1 MTNST
6 AKVAMIGFGTIGS
19 GVARLLLEHEDRISR
34 QAGRT
39 VKLVRIVDAD
49 IQRPRNFVPPPGLLT
64 TDLSTVLDDPEIEAV
79 VQLIGG
85 LEPDRSI
92 MLKVLKSGKNI
103 ITANK
108 ALLAEHGR
116 ELFDCARSVG
126 RTIAFEAAVGGGIPV
141 IAAIN
146 QSLVANQIESIHGI
160 LNGTSNFILTQMEDC
175 GKSYADA
182 LAEAQKLGFAEANP
196 AMDVNGSDA
205 AQKLA
210 ILAHLAFGARVDWK
224 IIPRT
229 GIDTVDVA
237 DMRYAREL
245 GYSIK
250 LLAVAELVPE
260 GLELH
265 VSPTLVRL
273 GSTLAQV
280 QGAFNA
286 IRIVGDAVGR
296 VFLHG
301 LGAGQMPTASACVA
315 DLIDTLLGRA
325 AITFR
330 TLQLW
335 SNDRAAPV
343 ALRDPSGVSGRFYVR
358 FNVEDR
364 PGVMADITGILGH
377 HKISIASV
385 IQHETAEE
393 SGGIVPLVIMTHATT
408 EGAVRDALQAITC
421 LPSVRPGSVRLRVRE

>member
-1 MTNST
+1 MINST
-6 AKVAMIGFGTIGS
+6 GKVAIIGFGTIGS
-19 GVARLLLEHEDRISR
+19 GVARLLLEHSDRISR
-34 QAGRT
+34 QAGRK
-39 VKLVRIVDAD
+39 VELVRIVDPD
-49 IQRPRNFVPPPGLLT
+49 IHRQRNVVPPPGMLT
-64 TDLSTVLDDPEIEAV
+64 SDLSAVLNDPEIEAV

-92 MLKVLKSGKNI
+92 MLQVLKSGKNV

-116 ELFDCARSVG
+116 ELFDCARGVG

-146 QSLVANQIESIHGI
+146 QSLVANQIQSIHGI

-175 GKSYADA
+175 GKSYAQA
-182 LAEAQKLGFAEANP
+182 LSEAQRLGFAEANP

-210 ILAHLAFGARVDWK
+210 ILAHLSFGAQADWK
-224 IIPRT
+224 SIPRI
-229 GIDTVDVA
+229 GIETVDVD
-237 DMRYAREL
+237 DMRYAKEL
-245 GYSIK
+245 GYSVK

-265 VSPTLVRL
+265 VSPTLVRHRT
-273 GSTLAQV
+273 SLAQV
-280 QGAFNA
+280 DGAYNA

-296 VFLHG
+296 VLLHG

-330 TLQLW
+330 TLNLW
-335 SNDRAAPV
+335 SADRAAPV
-343 ALRDPSGVSGRFYVR
+343 TMRDPASVSGRYYIR
-358 FNVEDR
+358 FHIEDR
-364 PGVMADITGILGH
+364 PGVMAEITGILGRQN
-377 HKISIASV
+377 ISIASV
-385 IQHETAEE
+385 IQHETREE
-393 SGGIVPLVIMTHATT
+393 ADGIAPLVIMTHRTS
-408 EGAVRDALQAITC
+408 EGAMCEALRAINGLSC
-421 LPSVRPGSVRLRVRE
+421 VRPGTVRLRVRE

>member
-1 MTNST
+1 
-6 AKVAMIGFGTIGS
+6 MIRKSRRWCNLSAAWSPI
-19 GVARLLLEHEDRISR
+19 ARSCS
-34 QAGRT
+34 Q
-39 VKLVRIVDAD
+39 
-49 IQRPRNFVPPPGLLT
+49 
-64 TDLSTVLDDPEIEAV
+64 
-79 VQLIGG
+79 
-85 LEPDRSI
+85 
-92 MLKVLKSGKNI
+92 VLKSGKNV

-146 QSLVANQIESIHGI
+146 QSLVANQIQSIHGI

-175 GKSYADA
+175 GVSYADA

-224 IIPRT
+224 VIPRT
-229 GIDTVDVA
+229 GIDTVDVT

-265 VSPTLVRL
+265 VSPTLVRQR
-273 GSTLAQV
+273 STLADV

-315 DLIDTLLGRA
+315 DLIDTLLGRT

-330 TLQLW
+330 TLKLW
-335 SNDRAAPV
+335 SDDRESAV
-343 ALRDPSGVSGRFYVR
+343 ALRDAASVSGRFYVR
-358 FNVEDR
+358 FHVEDR
-364 PGVMADITGILGH
+364 PGVMAEITGILGRH
-377 HKISIASV
+377 QISIASV

-393 SGGIVPLVIMTHATT
+393 SGGLVPLVIMTHTT
-408 EGAVRDALQAITC
+408 SEGAIREALQAITG
-421 LPSVRPGSVRLRVRE
+421 LSAVRPGSVRLRVRE

>member
-1 MTNST
+1 M
-6 AKVAMIGFGTIGS
+6 
-19 GVARLLLEHEDRISR
+19 
-34 QAGRT
+34 
-39 VKLVRIVDAD
+39 
-49 IQRPRNFVPPPGLLT
+49 
-64 TDLSTVLDDPEIEAV
+64 
-79 VQLIGG
+79 
-85 LEPDRSI
+85 
-92 MLKVLKSGKNI
+92 
-103 ITANK
+103 
-108 ALLAEHGR
+108 
-116 ELFDCARSVG
+116 
-126 RTIAFEAAVGGGIPV
+126 
-141 IAAIN
+141 
-146 QSLVANQIESIHGI
+146 ANQIQSIHGI

-210 ILAHLAFGARVDWK
+210 ILAHLSFGARVDWK
-224 IIPRT
+224 LIPRT

-265 VSPTLVRL
+265 VSPTLVRQR
-273 GSTLAQV
+273 STLAQV

-315 DLIDTLLGRA
+315 DLIDTLLGRT

-330 TLQLW
+330 TLQALVRR
-335 SNDRAAPV
+335 SRGAGGPPRSGQRFRPFLRPLPRRRSPRRDGRNRRHPRPPQDLDRLGDPARNGGRIGRNRAPGDH
-343 ALRDPSGVSGRFYVR
+343 DPY
-358 FNVEDR
+358 
-364 PGVMADITGILGH
+364 H
-377 HKISIASV
+377 HRRRHPRGPAS
-385 IQHETAEE
+385 HH
-393 SGGIVPLVIMTHATT
+393 VPS
-408 EGAVRDALQAITC
+408 
-421 LPSVRPGSVRLRVRE
+421 SVRPGSVRLRVRE

>member
-1 MTNST
+1 M
-6 AKVAMIGFGTIGS
+6 
-19 GVARLLLEHEDRISR
+19 R
-34 QAGRT
+34 AG
-39 VKLVRIVDAD
+39 L
-49 IQRPRNFVPPPGLLT
+49 
-64 TDLSTVLDDPEIEAV
+64 
-79 VQLIGG
+79 
-85 LEPDRSI
+85 
-92 MLKVLKSGKNI
+92 
-103 ITANK
+103 
-108 ALLAEHGR
+108 
-116 ELFDCARSVG
+116 G

-146 QSLVANQIESIHGI
+146 ESLVANQIESIHGI
-160 LNGTSNFILTQMEDC
+160 LNGTSNFILTQMEDR

-182 LAEAQKLGFAEANP
+182 LAEAQRLGFAEANP

-210 ILAHLAFGARVDWK
+210 ILAHLAFGARVNWK
-224 IIPRT
+224 NIPRT
-229 GIDTVDVA
+229 GIDTVDVT

-273 GSTLAQV
+273 RTTLAQV
-280 QGAFNA
+280 DGAFNA

-315 DLIDTLLGRA
+315 DLIDTLVGRA

-330 TLQLW
+330 TLRLW
-335 SNDRAAPV
+335 SDRREAAV
-343 ALRDPSGVSGRFYVR
+343 AVRDSGSVSGRFYVR

-364 PGVMADITGILGH
+364 PGVIADIAGILGS
-377 HKISIASV
+377 HKISIASM

-393 SGGIVPLVIMTHATT
+393 YGGIVPLVIMTHTT
-408 EGAVRDALQAITC
+408 SEGAIRDALDAIND
-421 LPSVRPGSVRLRVRE
+421 LSAVKPGSVRLRVRE